1 MQIAQSLVDLGVD
14 VIEAGFPI
22 ASPDDFRAVQEISN
36 NFKGAEIAGLCRCND
51 QDIDRAWEALQ
62 RAEAPRIHV
71 FLATSA
77 IANSI
82 SVPPTELLVLRKL
95 PADRQL
101 AVRIDLGN
109 ALNDPK
115 QRLLV
120 KPGDTLIL
128 RYKPQEELINFGF
141 ATFFTYGIRQLFQ
154 GR

>member
-1 MQIAQSLVDLGVD
+1 MGGGEWLLPRDYDLD
-14 VIEAGFPI
+14 VLG
-22 ASPDDFRAVQEISN
+22 AV
-36 NFKGAEIAGLCRCND
+36 AIAGVSVGVGNGSGRG
-51 QDIDRAWEALQ
+51 
-62 RAEAPRIHV
+62 
-71 FLATSA
+71 A

-101 AVRIDLGN
+101 SIRIDLGN

-120 KPGDTLIL
+120 KPGDTLLL

-141 ATFFTYGIRQLFQ
+141 ATFFTYGIRQLFLP
-154 GR
+154 R